1 MFVVWSSQL
10 GAKERNVADA
20 TRLIADH
27 RARHYWDP
35 ARLVGQAVTR
45 RLQLM
50 FGRAVTGEPA
60 AWDVWLLFDRRARW
74 DSLPPVPAWWEHQTN
89 MLPPE
94 RHLDPKRFAAK
105 ARALETALPARNTP
119 TPAR

>member
-1 MFVVWSSQL
+1 MAVFVVWSSQL
-10 GAKERNVADA
+10 GAEERHVADA
-20 TRLIADH
+20 TRLIPDP

-35 ARLVGQAVTR
+35 DRLVGKAVTR

-50 FGRAVTGEPA
+50 LDRAPTGDPA
-60 AWDVWLLFDRRARW
+60 AWDVWLLFDRSARW

-94 RHLDPKRFAAK
+94 RHLDPERFAAR
-105 ARALETALPARNTP
+105 ARELERRGARRSP
-119 TPAR
+119 